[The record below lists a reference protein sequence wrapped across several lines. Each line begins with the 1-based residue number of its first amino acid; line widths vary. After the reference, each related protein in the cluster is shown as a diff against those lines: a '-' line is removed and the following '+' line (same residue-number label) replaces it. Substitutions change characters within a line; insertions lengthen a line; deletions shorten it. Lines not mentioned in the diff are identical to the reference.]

1 MGMHGGFF
9 HRAGEEKDQYRLR
22 ELDQKVVRMFLRYIQ
37 PYRRTLFFTLAMMII
52 MAAMNMA
59 APYLSKLAVDEY
71 IAKGNM
77 QGLNLILLG
86 YAGTYGIYWVASYQ
100 GSYASRLLGQRVIAD
115 MRKDLYAHVSSLS
128 LDFFGERQT
137 GSIMSRLTNDV
148 NTMLEFI
155 SDGIVSLVSGLVTI
169 IGVLIIMYLLSPSLT
184 YIVLL
189 TIPIIFGGTWVMG
202 RYMRNAYGQVRQKV
216 GALNAGVEENLSGI
230 RVVKSMSQEASN
242 EGSFEKLN
250 RENLAAHVKAVAITA
265 LFFPFMSVTS
275 SLGTAFVVLA
285 GGMLVIRGQATVGL
299 ILAFL
304 GYINRM
310 FMPLRELSQIYSV
323 YQSAAA
329 SADRIYR
336 YFQKEPLI
344 REPQD
349 PVQIQEPIAGRIDFD
364 HVTFGYNP
372 ERPVLHDIHF
382 AIPAGQTT
390 AVVGATGAGKSTLI
404 KLLARLYDPQTGDVC
419 IDGHPVNKISLAA
432 LRRMVMVV
440 PQEVFLFTG
449 TIRDNIRYGRLD
461 AFDSE
466 VYQAAASAN
475 ADSFITQLPAQYDTE
490 VGEGGMLLSGGQ
502 RQLIAFARAILADR
516 PILVL
521 DEATSSVDAA
531 TEVLIQKALDQLLI
545 GRTSIII
552 AHRFTTL
559 RRAEQIAV
567 MEDGRL
573 VAYNTHENL
582 LKTSPLYRS
591 LYEKQWKSS

>member
-9 HRAGEEKDQYRLR
+9 HRASDEKDQYRLR
-22 ELDQKVVRMFLRYIQ
+22 ELDFKVVRMFFRYIR
-37 PYRRTLFFTLAMMII
+37 PYRSTLAFTLTMMII
-52 MAAMNMA
+52 MAGMNMI

-71 IAKGNM
+71 IGKGNL
-77 QGLNLILLG
+77 QGLNMILLG
-86 YAGTYGIYWVASYQ
+86 YAATYGVYWVSSYR

-115 MRKDLYAHVSSLS
+115 MRKDLYAHVASQS
-128 LDFFGERQT
+128 LDFFGDRQT

-169 IGVLIIMYLLSPSLT
+169 IGVLVIMFLLSPSLT

-189 TIPIIFGGTWVMG
+189 TIPIIFGGTWLMG
-202 RYMRNAYGQVRQKV
+202 RYMRQAYGQVRQKV

-230 RVVKSMSQEASN
+230 RVVKSMSQETSN
-242 EGSFEKLN
+242 EGSFDKLN

-285 GGMLVIRGQATVGL
+285 GGMLVIQGQATIGL

-329 SADRIYR
+329 SADRIYS

-344 REPQD
+344 REPAN
-349 PVQIQEPIAGRIDFD
+349 PVVVSGAVSGAIDFD
-364 HVTFGYNP
+364 HVTFGYDP
-372 ERPVLHDIHF
+372 ERPVIHDVTF
-382 AIPAGQTT
+382 TIPGGQTT

-404 KLLARLYDPQTGDVC
+404 KLLARLYDPQAGEVR
-419 IDGHPVNKISLAA
+419 IDGYPVDRIPLTE
-432 LRRMVMVV
+432 LRKMVMVV

-449 TIRDNIRYGRLD
+449 TIRENIRYGRPD
-461 AFDSE
+461 ASDDE
-466 VYQAAASAN
+466 VHQAAVSAN
-475 ADSFITQLPAQYDTE
+475 AYPFISQLPNQYDTE

-531 TEVLIQKALDQLLI
+531 TEVLIQKALDNLLE

-559 RRAEQIAV
+559 RRAERIAV
-567 MEDGRL
+567 MENGMLD
-573 VAYNTHENL
+573 AYDSHENL
-582 LKTSPLYRS
+582 LKISPLYKN